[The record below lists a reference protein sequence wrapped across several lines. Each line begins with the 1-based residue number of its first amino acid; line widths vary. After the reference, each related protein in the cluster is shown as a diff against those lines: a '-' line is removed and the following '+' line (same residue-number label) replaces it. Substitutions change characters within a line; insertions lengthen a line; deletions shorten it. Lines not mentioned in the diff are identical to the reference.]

1 MKLDFFTFDEFV
13 RTSQKVDNIPNWEQV
28 ENLFQLR
35 VFLNTVR
42 HFFGKAI
49 RVNSAFRSPELNAAV
64 GGSKTSM
71 HVHGLA
77 ADICAFSGTEA
88 DNRQLLR
95 ILESLQ
101 PGIDQLIS
109 YHKTAGNV
117 NTPIRFIHVGLSKW
131 PESPRGQRLVK

>member
-1 MKLDFFTFDEFV
+1 MKLDFFTFEELV
-13 RTSQKVDNIPNWEQV
+13 RTSQKVDNIPNWEQI
-28 ENLFQLR
+28 ENLSQLR

-42 HFFGKAI
+42 HFFGKAV

-71 HVHGLA
+71 HMHGLA
-77 ADICAFSGTEA
+77 ADICAFSGTET

-95 ILESLQ
+95 VLESLQ

-117 NTPIRFIHVGLSKW
+117 NTPIRFIHVGLAKW
-131 PESPRGQRLVK
+131 PESPRGQRLLK